1 MCKRAELSCISFS
14 KHVCTHRLCTS
25 RRGGCTCSDFG
36 TVTLQTLLNSKLSAR
51 EAVQHWF
58 CLCQR
63 SCTGVKEQTKCR
75 SRPTLHIPKQVMGV
89 VTARHDASDI
99 LQHKAGTPSTRHFL
113 YLVTR
118 VHVYWVKTNMYAYAT
133 EMPAHS
139 VAAKVQLL
147 LTSCNDHRDAY
158 HRLTS
163 GLIITG

>member
-58 CLCQR
+58 CLCQC
-63 SCTGVKEQTKCR
+63 SCTGVKEQTKCC

-99 LQHKAGTPSTRHFL
+99 LLHKAGTPSTWHYL
-113 YLVTR
+113 YFVSH
-118 VHVYWVKTNMYAYAT
+118 VHVDWGQDQHVC
-133 EMPAHS
+133 
-139 VAAKVQLL
+139 L
-147 LTSCNDHRDAY
+147 CNRDAGSFRCSSP
-158 HRLTS
+158 HTMTTS
-163 GLIITG
+163 DQKCIS